1 MRRPIQALLIA
12 ASLLATACDSP
23 GSDENMA
30 ASGVGQAENDADSA
44 LTEEAPTSL
53 AFVQAAAMSN
63 LYEIAAANIALDKA
77 EAGSVRDFAQMMVT
91 DHSKALET
99 LEDAVG
105 SSGQTLALPIN
116 LDADNQAKVDIL
128 QSLQGAAFDREY
140 LSQQM
145 TAHREALTLL
155 KATNSVA
162 CCWLMSAKDTNTG
175 LNETSPPRR
184 LNSQAMSSRVAIKC
198 QSAPRACKVSRSLA
212 SFSPRLTVACG
223 GRC

>member
-1 MRRPIQALLIA
+1 MRIPLLIA

-23 GSDENMA
+23 GTDENMA
-30 ASGVGQAENDADSA
+30 ASGVGPAVNDASDA
-44 LTEEAPTSL
+44 LTEGPPSSL
-53 AFVQAAAMSN
+53 AFVQGIIRSN
-63 LYEIAAANIALDKA
+63 LYEIAAGNIALDKA
-77 EAGSVRDFAQMMVT
+77 EASSVRDFAQMMVT

-116 LDADNQAKVDIL
+116 LDADHQAKVDIL

-155 KATNSVA
+155 KAYGGKGEIAELRQFAQGAIPTVQKHHD
-162 CCWLMSAKDTNTG
+162 WLEKNTPQPG
-175 LNETSPPRR
+175 TAMAGG
-184 LNSQAMSSRVAIKC
+184 QAT
-198 QSAPRACKVSRSLA
+198 PT
-212 SFSPRLTVACG
+212 P
-223 GRC
+223 

>member
-1 MRRPIQALLIA
+1 MRIPLLIV
-12 ASLLATACDSP
+12 ASLLATACNSP

-30 ASGVGQAENDADSA
+30 ASGVGQAENDADNA
-44 LTEEAPTSL
+44 LSEEAPTSL

-77 EAGSVRDFAQMMVT
+77 EAGSVRDFAQMMVAE
-91 DHSKALET
+91 HSKALET

-105 SSGQTLALPIN
+105 SSGQTLALPIK
-116 LDADNQAKVDIL
+116 LDADHQAKVDIL

-155 KATNSVA
+155 KAYGGEGELAELRQFAQGAIPTVQKHHD
-162 CCWLMSAKDTNTG
+162 WLEKNIPQPGT
-175 LNETSPPRR
+175 
-184 LNSQAMSSRVAIKC
+184 AMA
-198 QSAPRACKVSRSLA
+198 
-212 SFSPRLTVACG
+212 G
-223 GRC
+223 GQTTPTP

>member
-1 MRRPIQALLIA
+1 MRIPLLIA

-23 GSDENMA
+23 GSDAKMA
-30 ASGVGQAENDADSA
+30 ASGVGEAQNDADSA

-63 LYEIAAANIALDKA
+63 LYEIATANIALDKA

-116 LDADNQAKVDIL
+116 LDADHQAKVDIL

-155 KATNSVA
+155 KAYGGEGEIAELRQFAQGAIPTVQKHHD
-162 CCWLMSAKDTNTG
+162 WLEKNTPQPG
-175 LNETSPPRR
+175 TAMASG
-184 LNSQAMSSRVAIKC
+184 QAT
-198 QSAPRACKVSRSLA
+198 PT
-212 SFSPRLTVACG
+212 P
-223 GRC
+223 

>member
-1 MRRPIQALLIA
+1 MRIPLLIA

-23 GSDENMA
+23 GSDANMA
-30 ASGVGQAENDADSA
+30 ASGVGEAQNDADSA

-116 LDADNQAKVDIL
+116 LDADHQAKVDLL

-155 KATNSVA
+155 KAYGGEGEIAELRQFAQGAIPTVQKHHD
-162 CCWLMSAKDTNTG
+162 WLEKNTPQPG
-175 LNETSPPRR
+175 TAMAGG
-184 LNSQAMSSRVAIKC
+184 QAT
-198 QSAPRACKVSRSLA
+198 PT
-212 SFSPRLTVACG
+212 P
-223 GRC
+223 

>member
-1 MRRPIQALLIA
+1 MRIPLLIA

-30 ASGVGQAENDADSA
+30 TSGVGQVANGAESP
-44 LTEEAPTSL
+44 LTDEAPTSL
-53 AFVQAAAMSN
+53 AFVQAATMSN

-99 LEDAVG
+99 
-105 SSGQTLALPIN
+105 N
-116 LDADNQAKVDIL
+116 LDADHQAKIDIL

-155 KATNSVA
+155 KSYGGEGELPELRQFAQGTIPTVQKHHDWLEKNTPQPGTAMAGGQATP
-162 CCWLMSAKDTNTG
+162 T
-175 LNETSPPRR
+175 P
-184 LNSQAMSSRVAIKC
+184 
-198 QSAPRACKVSRSLA
+198 
-212 SFSPRLTVACG
+212 
-223 GRC
+223 

>member
-1 MRRPIQALLIA
+1 MRIPLLIA

-155 KATNSVA
+155 KAYGGEGEIAELRQFAQGAIPTVQKHHD
-162 CCWLMSAKDTNTG
+162 WLEKNTPQPG
-175 LNETSPPRR
+175 TAMAAG
-184 LNSQAMSSRVAIKC
+184 QAT
-198 QSAPRACKVSRSLA
+198 PT
-212 SFSPRLTVACG
+212 P
-223 GRC
+223 

>member
-1 MRRPIQALLIA
+1 MRIPLLIA

-23 GSDENMA
+23 GSDANMA
-30 ASGVGQAENDADSA
+30 ASGVGEAQNDADSA

-116 LDADNQAKVDIL
+116 LDADHQAKVDIL

-155 KATNSVA
+155 KAYGGEGEIAELRQFAQGAIPTVQKHHD
-162 CCWLMSAKDTNTG
+162 WLEKNTPQPG
-175 LNETSPPRR
+175 TAMAGG
-184 LNSQAMSSRVAIKC
+184 QATPM
-198 QSAPRACKVSRSLA
+198 P
-212 SFSPRLTVACG
+212 
-223 GRC
+223 

>member
-1 MRRPIQALLIA
+1 MRIPLLIA

-23 GSDENMA
+23 GSDANMA
-30 ASGVGQAENDADSA
+30 ASGVGEAQNDADSA

-116 LDADNQAKVDIL
+116 LDADHQAKVDIL

-155 KATNSVA
+155 KAYGGEGEIAELRQFAQGAIPTVQTHHD
-162 CCWLMSAKDTNTG
+162 WLEKNTPQPG
-175 LNETSPPRR
+175 TAMAGG
-184 LNSQAMSSRVAIKC
+184 QAT
-198 QSAPRACKVSRSLA
+198 PT
-212 SFSPRLTVACG
+212 P
-223 GRC
+223 

>member
-1 MRRPIQALLIA
+1 MRIPLLIA

-23 GSDENMA
+23 GSDANMA
-30 ASGVGQAENDADSA
+30 ASGVGQAANDADSA

-116 LDADNQAKVDIL
+116 LDADHQAKVDIL

-155 KATNSVA
+155 KSYGGEGEIAELRQFAQGAIPTVQKHHDWLEKNTPQPGTAMAGGQATP
-162 CCWLMSAKDTNTG
+162 T
-175 LNETSPPRR
+175 P
-184 LNSQAMSSRVAIKC
+184 
-198 QSAPRACKVSRSLA
+198 
-212 SFSPRLTVACG
+212 
-223 GRC
+223 

>member
-1 MRRPIQALLIA
+1 MRIPLLIA
-12 ASLLATACDSP
+12 ASLLVTACDSP

-30 ASGVGQAENDADSA
+30 ASGVGQAQNDADSA
-44 LTEEAPTSL
+44 LSEEAPTSL
-53 AFVQAAAMSN
+53 AFVQAASMSN

-77 EAGSVRDFAQMMVT
+77 EAGSVRDFAQMMIT

-116 LDADNQAKVDIL
+116 LDADHQAKVDIL

-145 TAHREALTLL
+145 TAHRDTLTLL
-155 KATNSVA
+155 KAYGGEGELPELRQFAQIAIPTVQKHHD
-162 CCWLMSAKDTNTG
+162 WLEKNTPQPG
-175 LNETSPPRR
+175 TAIAGG
-184 LNSQAMSSRVAIKC
+184 QAT
-198 QSAPRACKVSRSLA
+198 PT
-212 SFSPRLTVACG
+212 P
-223 GRC
+223 

>member
-1 MRRPIQALLIA
+1 MRIPLLIA

-23 GSDENMA
+23 GSDANMA
-30 ASGVGQAENDADSA
+30 ASGVGEAQNDADSA

-116 LDADNQAKVDIL
+116 LDADHQAKVDIL

-155 KATNSVA
+155 KAYGGEGEIAELRQFAQGAIPTVQKHHD
-162 CCWLMSAKDTNTG
+162 WLEKNTPQPGTAMAGGQAKPT
-175 LNETSPPRR
+175 P
-184 LNSQAMSSRVAIKC
+184 
-198 QSAPRACKVSRSLA
+198 
-212 SFSPRLTVACG
+212 
-223 GRC
+223 

>member
-1 MRRPIQALLIA
+1 MRIPLLIA

-23 GSDENMA
+23 GSDANMA
-30 ASGVGQAENDADSA
+30 ASGVGEAQNDADSA

-77 EAGSVRDFAQMMVT
+77 EAGSVRDFAQMMVAE
-91 DHSKALET
+91 HSKALET

-116 LDADNQAKVDIL
+116 LDADHQAKVDIL

-155 KATNSVA
+155 KAYGGEGEIAELRQFAQGAIPTVQKHHD
-162 CCWLMSAKDTNTG
+162 WLEKNTPQPGSAMAG
-175 LNETSPPRR
+175 G
-184 LNSQAMSSRVAIKC
+184 QAT
-198 QSAPRACKVSRSLA
+198 PT
-212 SFSPRLTVACG
+212 P
-223 GRC
+223 